1 MGIISLIYLLNNHHT
16 AEEMTVEI
24 DATIVYKLVKNT
36 TYTNQ
41 YSDDNM
47 TVLRYAAEV
56 KIKDDTYVPISVM
69 DWSKQLISSD
79 QELIAFSSILANS
92 PMKAFFFETQ
102 GIDSK
107 SSYVEQFEFVL
118 VESSYLYTFAD
129 DKQDE
134 LTFSEH
140 FEQCKEANEEIG
152 CVFYNPSRSSVI
164 ITPLNLQP
172 ESNNVYGHLA
182 SFIRRAPSSQIT
194 SFLRMVVQRYV
205 EEIEMKNEDKVWLS
219 TDGTGVA
226 WLHFRL
232 DPIPKY
238 YDYRPFADGE

>member
-1 MGIISLIYLLNNHHT
+1 M
-16 AEEMTVEI
+16 
-24 DATIVYKLVKNT
+24 
-36 TYTNQ
+36 
-41 YSDDNM
+41 
-47 TVLRYAAEV
+47 
-56 KIKDDTYVPISVM
+56 
-69 DWSKQLISSD
+69 
-79 QELIAFSSILANS
+79 
-92 PMKAFFFETQ
+92 
-102 GIDSK
+102 
-107 SSYVEQFEFVL
+107 
-118 VESSYLYTFAD
+118 
-129 DKQDE
+129 
-134 LTFSEH
+134 
-140 FEQCKEANEEIG
+140 
-152 CVFYNPSRSSVI
+152 
-164 ITPLNLQP
+164 NLKP